1 MCSQYNILQNPTGFK
16 SQIYFNMQVADRCV
30 VGPIEKDQQG
40 DKQADQQITHRDLQ
54 IFAALSPGSPDSANT
69 PHLSDVAPPA
79 PPSASKPTINKPFF
93 LRISISLLPPY
104 T

>member
-1 MCSQYNILQNPTGFK
+1 
-16 SQIYFNMQVADRCV
+16 MQVADRCV

-93 LRISISLLPPY
+93 LEYQLAYSLRTHKISCFGQNFSNIRNINHE
-104 T
+104 